1 MNYMV
6 DARPR
11 ARASD
16 LWTWIRPGNLAIMTT
31 GRHVLIGLSLSIDW
45 AAGILRRR
53 PAGPGGRHFCYYFG
67 SGQRDPKNTNGA
79 LTWQMSAIPQ
89 VILLRQV
96 KSLTASINSKRHP
109 SYGFDPDSSEES
121 LLHVRDPPRVHTQ
134 NGSDHE
140 DLANEYRS
148 YRLSVKAIRDELP
161 RDEELS
167 SNIAFGADKNG
178 SETKATGDSDTLSTQ
193 DREQEKMASLLQ
205 VDPSCW
211 IALAESGMY
220 QRAEDTL
227 SEAAKV
233 EMETNGTTDRYCS
246 LMHAIGALY
255 DRRSYEDLT
264 GQRCELSYQSTIFA
278 SQALAA
284 RRGLLAACLEQPPS
298 KAQAEL
304 IANHKE
310 KLASSLALVGQSY
323 CNFALDGASK
333 KLTAKAALIQA
344 EMHLREA
351 LAVREEMNHRELAE
365 AEKGMGYLYYC
376 RGSVLLQIPP
386 DKRGPYEVE
395 PGDNPESL
403 YLRALPF
410 YFRSLSLYIERDGEL
425 VETSVRMTCNVAQV
439 YQHLSVSNANY
450 IEQAYQ
456 WYKLAL
462 ERQEEAFGAAHQR
475 TRRIKADLK
484 DLEARKRAF
493 EANQEQ
499 RVEVVMSSRA
509 AAEEAERAAEAR
521 KVEADQLMDQF
532 LAGLREER
540 KAAEQARRS
549 LATVPKQHSA
559 SEL

>member
-1 MNYMV
+1 MKKKKIESG
-6 DARPR
+6 RPR
-11 ARASD
+11 AKQ
-16 LWTWIRPGNLAIMTT
+16 N
-31 GRHVLIGLSLSIDW
+31 
-45 AAGILRRR
+45 
-53 PAGPGGRHFCYYFG
+53 GPVTC
-67 SGQRDPKNTNGA
+67 
-79 LTWQMSAIPQ
+79 QMSAIPQ

-96 KSLTASINSKRHP
+96 KSLTASINSYRNQ
-109 SYGFDPDSSEES
+109 SAFLVPDTAEES
-121 LLHVRDPPRVHTQ
+121 LLHVKDPPRVHTQ
-134 NGSDHE
+134 SSSQGDGTDE
-140 DLANEYRS
+140 FRS
-148 YRLSVKAIRDELP
+148 YRLSIKAIRDELP
-161 RDEELS
+161 RDEEFAS
-167 SNIAFGADKNG
+167 RIGSKEDKSESGVNTQVTAADPVVQI
-178 SETKATGDSDTLSTQ
+178 SQE
-193 DREQEKMASLLQ
+193 REQEKIVALLQ

-211 IALAESGMY
+211 ITLAESGMY

-227 SEAAKV
+227 NEAAKA
-233 EMETNGTTDRYCS
+233 EMEHNGTTDRYCS
-246 LMHAIGALY
+246 LLHAIGALY

-264 GQRCELSYQSTIFA
+264 GQRCELSYQSAIFA
-278 SQALAA
+278 SQSLAA
-284 RRGLLAACLEQPPS
+284 RRSLLAACQEQPTS
-298 KAQAEL
+298 KEQAEL
-304 IANHKE
+304 ISNHKE

-333 KLTAKAALIQA
+333 RLSAKDALIKA
-344 EMHLREA
+344 ETHLREA

-376 RGSVLLQIPP
+376 RGSVLLQIPA

-462 ERQEEAFGAAHQR
+462 ERQEEAFGVGHQR

-493 EANQEQ
+493 EANQEH
-499 RVEVVMSSRA
+499 RVELVISSRA
-509 AAEEAERAAEAR
+509 AAEEAERAAAAR

-532 LAGLREER
+532 LAGIREER

-549 LATVPKQHSA
+549 LGTVPKQHSA

>member
-1 MNYMV
+1 
-6 DARPR
+6 
-11 ARASD
+11 
-16 LWTWIRPGNLAIMTT
+16 
-31 GRHVLIGLSLSIDW
+31 
-45 AAGILRRR
+45 
-53 PAGPGGRHFCYYFG
+53 
-67 SGQRDPKNTNGA
+67 
-79 LTWQMSAIPQ
+79 MSAIPQ

-96 KSLTASINSKRHP
+96 KSLTASINSYRNP
-109 SYGFDPDSSEES
+109 TESSERQNYEET
-121 LLHVRDPPRVHTQ
+121 LLHVKDPPRVRGAS
-134 NGSDHE
+134 NSLLEE
-140 DLANEYRS
+140 DATEYRS
-148 YRLSVKAIRDELP
+148 YCLSVKAIRDDLP
-161 RDEELS
+161 HDEDPGPNS
-167 SNIAFGADKNG
+167 PVAAPKNEG
-178 SETKATGDSDTLSTQ
+178 WQAPAPSATAIGT
-193 DREQEKMASLLQ
+193 DREQEMIENLLQ

-211 IALAESGMY
+211 IQMAEAGMY

-227 SEAAKV
+227 TEASKV
-233 EMETNGTTDRYCS
+233 EFERNGITDRYCS
-246 LMHAIGALY
+246 LLHGIGALY

-264 GQRCELSYQSTIFA
+264 GQRNELSYQSAMFA

-284 RRGLLAACLEQPPS
+284 RRGLLAACQEAQPPS
-298 KAQAEL
+298 TEQAEWIL
-304 IANHKE
+304 KHKE
-310 KLASSLALVGQSY
+310 RLASSLALVGQSY

-333 KLTAKAALIQA
+333 RLTAKDALIKA
-344 EMHLREA
+344 EAHLREA

-386 DKRGPYEVE
+386 DKRGPFEVE

-439 YQHLSVSNANY
+439 YQHLSVSNTNY

-462 ERQEEAFGAAHQR
+462 ERQEEAFGDGHQR

-484 DLEARKRAF
+484 DLEARKRAM
-493 EANQEQ
+493 EANQDH
-499 RVEVVMSSRA
+499 RVELMMSSRV

-521 KVEADQLMDQF
+521 KAEADQLMDQF
-532 LAGLREER
+532 LAGIREER
-540 KAAEQARRS
+540 KAAEQARRGQAK
-549 LATVPKQHSA
+549 LPKQHSA